1 MKIEIK
7 SEKSVFITIDKHTYY
22 IDNSTNEQIMMKY
35 DKNNIIINSTPK
47 TLKNGS
53 NKKK

>member
-22 IDNSTNEQIMMKY
+22 IDNSTNEQIMIKFKTNNLINP
-35 DKNNIIINSTPK
+35 KNK
-47 TLKNGS
+47 KNGS

>member
-22 IDNSTNEQIMMKY
+22 LDNSTNEQIMIKF
-35 DKNNIIINSTPK
+35 KTNNLINPK